1 MEPRIRRLS
10 AAREDWSEVKLP
22 IRSYPPGRGNVMI
35 PQTSRRGIV
44 VGLDLHAPCRPS
56 GVSFHRLA
64 RVAARVGGLSA
75 VPGQPLEWKAPSPE
89 ETWNALLDAWRD
101 LGDFDALAIYERTR
115 PVRQGF
121 SALLMRR
128 GRSIAFIRVREH
140 GSDVIGREHAVLRGL
155 ATRRPTAVRVPHPL
169 AEGVED
175 GWAWLATEALPR
187 GPYYPS
193 LRPPL
198 ELISR
203 DIGEALADYLPN
215 IAVDPS
221 WRPMHGDLSPWN
233 LRRRRGLFLVDWEDA
248 GWGPPGADEVY
259 FEAAATVVCG
269 RAARRDWSPAAVDF
283 WINALTERCRSD
295 PNNTGS
301 LGMLELL
308 KRSDGSSGY

>member
-1 MEPRIRRLS
+1 
-10 AAREDWSEVKLP
+10 
-22 IRSYPPGRGNVMI
+22 
-35 PQTSRRGIV
+35 
-44 VGLDLHAPCRPS
+44 
-56 GVSFHRLA
+56 
-64 RVAARVGGLSA
+64 
-75 VPGQPLEWKAPSPE
+75 
-89 ETWNALLDAWRD
+89 
-101 LGDFDALAIYERTR
+101 
-115 PVRQGF
+115 
-121 SALLMRR
+121 
-128 GRSIAFIRVREH
+128 
-140 GSDVIGREHAVLRGL
+140 
-155 ATRRPTAVRVPHPL
+155 
-169 AEGVED
+169 
-175 GWAWLATEALPR
+175 
-187 GPYYPS
+187 
-193 LRPPL
+193 
-198 ELISR
+198 LISR